1 MRGGPGAALECGW
14 RQGGGP
20 ISRLGCVEVRLLGPL
35 QVVIGGAEVPLK
47 AAKVRTLLAFL
58 LVHRGQVVSV
68 DRIADAL
75 WDGGPPASAANL
87 VHGYVRDLRRAIG
100 PATVLTVPGGYRLDT
115 TGCLVDA
122 DRFAELAAAGCYRQ
136 ALGLWRGPA
145 LAEWA
150 SQPWARGVA
159 VRLEEERSEV
169 VERRLA
175 ADLDAGRASSVTG
188 ELAALVEEAPL
199 RERLRALQVRALY
212 LSGRQADALRAYL
225 DARAVLIEQAGVEP
239 GPELRAVE
247 AAVLAHDPALG
258 PPAGPRAAVPVPA
271 TPVVGRDAE
280 LAGLRQLL
288 AASRLVTVTGPGGV
302 GKTRLAVA
310 AASDLDPCAGQVW
323 FAELVSAA
331 TGSQV
336 LSVVTGVLQLGDAVG
351 QSAEGIAGY
360 LRHQRGLLVLDNCEQ
375 VADAAAALVSVLLA
389 RCAGLRVLA
398 TSRGPLN
405 VAGERVLPLDGL
417 ASEAAAELFA
427 ARARAANPHATL
439 PGPVISR
446 IVERLDGL
454 PLAVELAAARAL
466 SLTAE
471 QIEAGLDEPLDLLAG
486 QTRGSDPRHRTIRAV
501 IGWSHD
507 LLSAADRAAFAE
519 LAVFAGPFTL
529 EAARQVAGEQAPA
542 CVERL
547 LSRCLLTRAADAA
560 SQARY
565 RMLEVV
571 RQYAKEQ
578 AGPQT
583 CDVARQRH
591 LAYHAEL
598 AQRMAAGLRTAAAPQ
613 WAGLARACSDDFR
626 AAVHFALEARPAA
639 AGSLVADLYW
649 PWFLDGHL
657 AELRSWAVAAQQLTA
672 DLRTR
677 ARLDRVLASA
687 AVALGDTAG
696 ASQAATRQLATAR
709 QLGDDEL
716 IALAHN
722 LLGMVAWA
730 RGDPAAPG
738 HHAAALRHAH
748 QAGQPWPLV
757 LITALAG
764 RAAHA
769 AGDHRRGEG
778 LLAEAVRLASRLGE
792 PMVEGSAL
800 DYQAH
805 AAFAAGAHQQAASLT
820 ARALGAYQRIGYQ
833 EGIASAATLAASLA
847 ALTGEH
853 DNADH
858 LLARAY
864 DACQRMGHPGGTATV
879 LEAAALLHHQ
889 RRDHR
894 AAIQALAAAREQRTR
909 SGTAVPPEL
918 AEPLHQLETQLRA
931 AVGAGEFARHWH
943 PPAPAALPG
952 LGRPNR
958 PGPD

>member
-1 MRGGPGAALECGW
+1 
-14 RQGGGP
+14 
-20 ISRLGCVEVRLLGPL
+20 VEVGLLGPL
-35 QVVIGGAEVPLK
+35 QLAVGGAGLVLT
-47 AAKVRTLLAFL
+47 AAKVRTLLVFL

-87 VHGYVRDLRRAIG
+87 VHGYVRDLRRAVG
-100 PATVLTVPGGYRLDT
+100 PALVLTVPGGYLLDAS
-115 TGCLVDA
+115 GCSVDT
-122 DRFAELAAAGCYRQ
+122 DRFAELAAAGSYRQ
-136 ALGLWRGPA
+136 ALALWRGPA

-150 SQPWARGVA
+150 DQPWARGWA
-159 VRLEEERSEV
+159 VRLEEERFDV
-169 VERRLA
+169 LERRLA
-175 ADLDAGRASSVTG
+175 ADLDAGQASAVTG

-225 DARAVLIEQAGVEP
+225 DARAALIELAGVEP
-239 GPELRAVE
+239 GAELRAVE
-247 AAVLAHDPALG
+247 AAVLAHDPALW
-258 PPAGPRAAVPVPA
+258 PPAGPPADVPIPA
-271 TPVVGRDAE
+271 TPLLGRDAE

-302 GKTRLAVA
+302 GKTRLAIA
-310 AASDLDPCAGQVW
+310 AAGDLDPCVGQVW
-323 FAELVSAA
+323 FAELMSAA
-331 TGSQV
+331 TESQV
-336 LSVVTGVLQLGDAVG
+336 LSAVADVLQLGDAVG

-360 LRHQRGLLVLDNCEQ
+360 LRHQRGVLVLDNCEQ
-375 VADAAAALVSVLLA
+375 AADAVAGLVSVLLG

-398 TSRGPLN
+398 TSRGPLQA
-405 VAGERVLPLDGL
+405 AGERVLPLDGL
-417 ASEAAAELFA
+417 ATDAAAELFA
-427 ARARAANPHATL
+427 ARAHAANPHATL
-439 PGPVISR
+439 PGPAISR

-454 PLAVELAAARAL
+454 PLAVELAGARAL
-466 SLTAE
+466 SLTVE

-486 QTRGSDPRHRTIRAV
+486 ETRAADPRHRTIRAV

-507 LLSAADRAAFAE
+507 LLTAADRAAFAE
-519 LAVFAGPFTL
+519 LSVFAGPFTL
-529 EAARQVAGEQAPA
+529 EAAQHAAGAQAPA
-542 CVERL
+542 SVERL
-547 LSRCLLTRAADAA
+547 LSRCLLTRAGDVAG
-560 SQARY
+560 QARY

-578 AGPQT
+578 ADAQT
-583 CDVARQRH
+583 WSSARRRH
-591 LAYHAEL
+591 LAYHAGL
-598 AQRMAAGLRTAAAPQ
+598 ARRTAAGLRTSAAPR

-626 AAVHFALEARPAA
+626 AAVRFALETRPAA

-649 PWFLDGHL
+649 PWFLDGRL
-657 AELRSWAVAAQQLTA
+657 TELRSWAVAAQQLTA
-672 DLRTR
+672 DPRTR

-687 AVALGDTAG
+687 SVALGDTAG
-696 ASQAATRQLATAR
+696 AGQAATRQLATAH

-730 RGDPAAPG
+730 RGDPTAPG

-748 QAGQPWPLV
+748 RAGQPWPLV

-769 AGDHRRGEG
+769 AGDHRHGQG
-778 LLAEAVRLASRLGE
+778 LLAEALRLAERLSE
-792 PMVEGSAL
+792 PMVLGSVL

-820 ARALGAYQRIGYQ
+820 TRALGAYQRIGYQ
-833 EGIASAATLAASLA
+833 EGIASAATLAATLA
-847 ALTGEH
+847 ALTGQHEH
-853 DNADH
+853 ADH

-879 LEAAALLHHQ
+879 LESAALLHHQ
-889 RRDHR
+889 RHDHR
-894 AAIQALAAAREQRTR
+894 AAIQALAAASEQRTR

-918 AEPLHQLETQLRA
+918 AEPLHHLETHLRA

-943 PPAPAALPG
+943 DHPPAPATLPSP
-952 LGRPNR
+952 GRHDR
-958 PGPD
+958 P